1 MKLSDQD
8 LRGALRLTKPADSEV
23 TISSQLS
30 SMTDYMPIKDK
41 GEGQAANEGDK
52 EPVTESSV

>member
-8 LRGALRLTKPADSEV
+8 LRGALRLMKPAEV